1 MDPFNSSYD
10 FSCPDNIFFMGSG
23 VQIYAL
29 FQNSNIML
37 KAKIYMANN
46 TLSAKSEIVT
56 IDFNFLTFESA
67 YETIKNLIN
76 VLMEKSRVSEN
87 FFLF

>member
-1 MDPFNSSYD
+1 MG
-10 FSCPDNIFFMGSG
+10 PDNIFFMGSG

-37 KAKIYMANN
+37 KAKIYMATNN
-46 TLSAKSEIVT
+46 LSNCMFHWGVTATLSAKSKIVT

-67 YETIKNLIN
+67 YEAIKTY
-76 VLMEKSRVSEN
+76 
-87 FFLF
+87 